1 MRADP
6 SRYPR
11 SFSALLLAGFLV
23 VGLPLAAALLW
34 SAWNTERLAERGT
47 RSVGGALKA
56 SRASRGLV
64 SHAGSI
70 ERLARQIAVRPEP
83 ELLGDFELVHSNF
96 VVVATELSGLPLEPK
111 QVAALDRI
119 VEQERELHKAVSE
132 SPQNPIEPGATV
144 ARAGRIVDGAYEIL
158 VISHLV
164 ADREIERLRE
174 SAEESRLF
182 LFALIMVAGAA
193 ALAFAIVLARII
205 ARPIAQL
212 DDAIRRLGRAEF
224 ERPIEVTGPR
234 DLASLGERLDW
245 LRRRLTELE
254 AEKNR
259 FLQHL
264 SHDLKTPLTALR
276 EGTELLS
283 DQVAGPLAPSQR
295 QVVASCAKTRSS
307 CRHDRGPARLSAHAA
322 LGATL
327 DAERIS
333 LEPLLRSSVQA
344 HRLAAAAKGQRLV
357 VEVAPATVWADA
369 TKLRSIVDNLLGNA
383 IKFTPSGGVVTL
395 LAQERGGEVE
405 IDVIDTGPGVPVG
418 RARRD
423 LRCILSRP
431 RRCSGR
437 AEGTGL
443 GLAIARDFVKAH
455 GGRIEVVPGSTGG
468 HFRVMLPTRPAS
480 ELAAGW
486 HETCDRR
493 PCSLRDRMRFDQAW
507 R

>member
-1 MRADP
+1 MRAHSIS

-11 SFSALLLAGFLV
+11 SFPALLLAGVLV

-70 ERLARQIAVRPEP
+70 ERLSRQIAVRPEP

-96 VVVATELSGLPLEPK
+96 VAVAKELSGLPLEPK
-111 QVAALDRI
+111 QVAALNRI
-119 VEQERELHKAVSE
+119 VEQERALYKLVTE
-132 SPQNPIEPGATV
+132 SPQNPVEPRATV
-144 ARAGRIVDGAYEIL
+144 AQAGTIVDGAYEIL

-193 ALAFAIVLARII
+193 ALAFAIILAKII

-224 ERPIEVTGPR
+224 ERPIEVSGPR

-254 AEKNR
+254 SEKNR

-295 QVVASCAKTRSS
+295 QVVAILRENSIKLQGMIEDLLDYQRSL
-307 CRHDRGPARLSAHAA
+307 HSA
-322 LGATL
+322 ATL

-405 IDVIDTGPGVPVG
+405 IDVIDTGPGVPMEEREAIFDAFFRG
-418 RARRD
+418 RAGA
-423 LRCILSRP
+423 
-431 RRCSGR
+431 SGR

-468 HFRVMLPTRPAS
+468 HFRVLLPMRPAS
-480 ELAAGW
+480 MLAGVA
-486 HETCDRR
+486 
-493 PCSLRDRMRFDQAW
+493 
-507 R
+507 

>member
-1 MRADP
+1 MRADS

-34 SAWNTERLAERGT
+34 SAWNTERLAEHGT

-70 ERLARQIAVRPEP
+70 ERLARQIAVRREP

-96 VVVATELSGLPLEPK
+96 VAVAAELSGLPLEPK
-111 QVAALDRI
+111 QVAALNRI
-119 VEQERELHKAVSE
+119 VEQERELHKTVSE
-132 SPQNPIEPGATV
+132 SPQNPIEPGTTV
-144 ARAGRIVDGAYEIL
+144 AQAGQIVDGAYEIL

-182 LFALIMVAGAA
+182 LFALILVAAAA
-193 ALAFAIVLARII
+193 ALAFAMVLARII
-205 ARPIAQL
+205 TRPIAQL

-283 DQVAGPLAPSQR
+283 DQVTGPLAPSQR
-295 QVVASCAKTRSS
+295 QVVEILRENAIKLQSMIEDLLDYQRTL
-307 CRHDRGPARLSAHAA
+307 HSA
-322 LGATL
+322 ATL

-405 IDVIDTGPGVPVG
+405 IDVIDTGPGVPLEERDAIFDAFFRG
-418 RARRD
+418 RAGA
-423 LRCILSRP
+423 
-431 RRCSGR
+431 SGR

-468 HFRVMLPTRPAS
+468 HFRVMLPMRPAS
-480 ELAAGW
+480 MLAAGV
-486 HETCDRR
+486 
-493 PCSLRDRMRFDQAW
+493 A
-507 R
+507 

>member
-1 MRADP
+1 
-6 SRYPR
+6 
-11 SFSALLLAGFLV
+11 LLLAGFLV

-56 SRASRGLV
+56 SRASRGLA

-70 ERLARQIAVRPEP
+70 ERLARQIAVRREP

-96 VVVATELSGLPLEPK
+96 VAVARELNGLPLEPK
-111 QVAALDRI
+111 QVAALNRI
-119 VEQERELHKAVSE
+119 VDEERALHKAIVDSSE
-132 SPQNPIEPGATV
+132 NPLDPRATV
-144 ARAGRIVDGAYEIL
+144 TQAGKIVDGAYEIL

-224 ERPIEVTGPR
+224 ERPIEVSGPR

-254 AEKNR
+254 GEKNR

-283 DQVAGPLAPSQR
+283 DQIAGPLAPSQR
-295 QVVASCAKTRSS
+295 QVVAILRENAIKLQSMIEDLLDYQRSL
-307 CRHDRGPARLSAHAA
+307 HSA
-322 LGATL
+322 ATL

-383 IKFTPSGGVVTL
+383 IKFTPSGGVITL

-405 IDVIDTGPGVPVG
+405 IDVIDTGPGVPMEEREAIFDAFFRG
-418 RARRD
+418 RAGA
-423 LRCILSRP
+423 
-431 RRCSGR
+431 SGR

-468 HFRVMLPTRPAS
+468 HFRVMLPMRPAS
-480 ELAAGW
+480 ILAAGV
-486 HETCDRR
+486 
-493 PCSLRDRMRFDQAW
+493 A
-507 R
+507 

>member
-96 VVVATELSGLPLEPK
+96 AAVATELSGLPLEPK

-119 VEQERELHKAVSE
+119 VEQEHELHKAVSE

-182 LFALIMVAGAA
+182 LFALIMLAGAA

-295 QVVASCAKTRSS
+295 QVVAILRENAIKLQGMIEDLLDYQRTL
-307 CRHDRGPARLSAHAA
+307 HSA
-322 LGATL
+322 ATL
-327 DAERIS
+327 DAERIA

-357 VEVAPATVWADA
+357 VEVAPAMVWADA

-383 IKFTPSGGVVTL
+383 IKFTPSGGVITL

-405 IDVIDTGPGVPVG
+405 IDVIDTGPGVPLEERDAIFDAFFRG
-418 RARRD
+418 RAGA
-423 LRCILSRP
+423 
-431 RRCSGR
+431 SGR

-480 ELAAGW
+480 ELVAGV
-486 HETCDRR
+486 
-493 PCSLRDRMRFDQAW
+493 A
-507 R
+507 

>member
-1 MRADP
+1 MRAGS

-70 ERLARQIAVRPEP
+70 ERLARQIAVRREP
-83 ELLGDFELVHSNF
+83 DLLGDFELVHSNF
-96 VVVATELSGLPLEPK
+96 VAVATELSGLPLEPK
-111 QVAALDRI
+111 QVAALNRI
-119 VEQERELHKAVSE
+119 VEQERELHKEVSE
-132 SPQNPIEPGATV
+132 SPQNPIDQRTTV
-144 ARAGRIVDGAYEIL
+144 AQAGRIVDGAYEIL

-182 LFALIMVAGAA
+182 LFALIMVAAAA

-224 ERPIEVTGPR
+224 EQPIEVTGPR

-295 QVVASCAKTRSS
+295 QVVAILRENAIKLQSMIEDLLDYQRTL
-307 CRHDRGPARLSAHAA
+307 HSA
-322 LGATL
+322 ATL

-383 IKFTPSGGVVTL
+383 IKFTPSGGVITL

-405 IDVIDTGPGVPVG
+405 IDVIDTGPGVPLEERDAIFDAFFRG
-418 RARRD
+418 RAGA
-423 LRCILSRP
+423 
-431 RRCSGR
+431 SGR

-468 HFRVMLPTRPAS
+468 HFRVMLPMRPAS
-480 ELAAGW
+480 VLAGVA
-486 HETCDRR
+486 
-493 PCSLRDRMRFDQAW
+493 
-507 R
+507 

>member
-1 MRADP
+1 MRAL
-6 SRYPR
+6 SSLNRYPR
-11 SFSALLLAGFLV
+11 SFPALLLAGFLV
-23 VGLPLAAALLW
+23 VGLPLAGALLW

-47 RSVGGALKA
+47 KAVGGALKA

-70 ERLARQIAVRPEP
+70 ERLARQIAVRPEGD
-83 ELLGDFELVHSNF
+83 LLGDFERAHSNF
-96 VVVATELSGLPLEPK
+96 IALARELTGLPLDPK
-111 QVAALDRI
+111 QITTLHRI
-119 VEQERELHKAVSE
+119 VEQEQVLYKTVSE
-132 SPQNPIEPGATV
+132 ATQNPIDPRGTV
-144 ARAGRIVDGAYEIL
+144 AQAATIVDGAYEIL
-158 VISHLV
+158 VVSHLV

-193 ALAFAIVLARII
+193 ALSFAIVLARVI

-224 ERPIEVTGPR
+224 DRPIEVGGPR

-254 AEKNR
+254 GEKGR

-276 EGTELLS
+276 EGAELLG

-295 QVVASCAKTRSS
+295 QVVAIMRENSIKLQGMIEDLLDYQRSL
-307 CRHDRGPARLSAHAA
+307 HSA
-322 LGATL
+322 ATL

-357 VEVAPATVWADA
+357 VEVVPATVWADG
-369 TKLRSIVDNLLGNA
+369 TKLRSIIDNLLGNA
-383 IKFTPSGGVVTL
+383 IKFTPSGGVITL
-395 LAQERGGEVE
+395 LARQRANEVE
-405 IDVIDTGPGVPVG
+405 IDVIDTGPGVPLEEREAIFDAFFRG
-418 RARRD
+418 RAGA
-423 LRCILSRP
+423 
-431 RRCSGR
+431 SGR

-455 GGRIEVVPGSTGG
+455 GGKIEVVPGSTGG
-468 HFRVMLPTRPAS
+468 HFRVLLPMRPAS
-480 ELAAGW
+480 ALAGMA
-486 HETCDRR
+486 
-493 PCSLRDRMRFDQAW
+493 
-507 R
+507 

>member
-1 MRADP
+1 MRVD
-6 SRYPR
+6 SNRYPR

-70 ERLARQIAVRPEP
+70 ERLARQIAVRREP
-83 ELLGDFELVHSNF
+83 DLLGDFELVHSNF
-96 VVVATELSGLPLEPK
+96 VSVATELSGLPLEPK
-111 QVAALDRI
+111 QVAALNRI
-119 VEQERELHKAVSE
+119 VEQERELHKEVSE
-132 SPQNPIEPGATV
+132 SPQNPIDPRVSV
-144 ARAGRIVDGAYEIL
+144 AQAGRIVDGAYEIL

-295 QVVASCAKTRSS
+295 QVVAILRENAIKLQSMIEDLLDYQRTL
-307 CRHDRGPARLSAHAA
+307 HSA
-322 LGATL
+322 ATL
-327 DAERIS
+327 DAERIA

-383 IKFTPSGGVVTL
+383 IKFTPSGGVITL

-405 IDVIDTGPGVPVG
+405 IDVIDTGPGVPLEERDAIFDAFFRG
-418 RARRD
+418 RAGA
-423 LRCILSRP
+423 
-431 RRCSGR
+431 SGR

-468 HFRVMLPTRPAS
+468 HFRVMLPMRPAS
-480 ELAAGW
+480 VLAAGV
-486 HETCDRR
+486 
-493 PCSLRDRMRFDQAW
+493 A
-507 R
+507 

>member
-182 LFALIMVAGAA
+182 LFALIMLAGAA

-295 QVVASCAKTRSS
+295 QVVAILRENAIKLQGMIEDLLDYQRTL
-307 CRHDRGPARLSAHAA
+307 HSA
-322 LGATL
+322 ATL
-327 DAERIS
+327 DAERIA

-383 IKFTPSGGVVTL
+383 IKFTPSGGVITL

-405 IDVIDTGPGVPVG
+405 IDVIDTGPGVPLEERDAIFDAFFRG
-418 RARRD
+418 RAGA
-423 LRCILSRP
+423 
-431 RRCSGR
+431 SGR

-480 ELAAGW
+480 VLAAGV
-486 HETCDRR
+486 
-493 PCSLRDRMRFDQAW
+493 A
-507 R
+507 

>member
-1 MRADP
+1 MRAHP

-83 ELLGDFELVHSNF
+83 ELLGDFELVHTNF
-96 VVVATELSGLPLEPK
+96 VAVATELSGLPLEPK
-111 QVAALDRI
+111 QVAALSRI
-119 VEQERELHKAVSE
+119 VEQERELRKAVSE
-132 SPQNPIEPGATV
+132 SPQNPIDPGATV

-295 QVVASCAKTRSS
+295 QVVAILRENAIKLQGMIEDLLDYQRTL
-307 CRHDRGPARLSAHAA
+307 HSA
-322 LGATL
+322 ATL
-327 DAERIS
+327 DAERIA

-395 LAQERGGEVE
+395 LAQERAGEVE
-405 IDVIDTGPGVPVG
+405 IDVIDTGPGVPLEERDAIFDAFFRG
-418 RARRD
+418 RAGA
-423 LRCILSRP
+423 
-431 RRCSGR
+431 SGR

-480 ELAAGW
+480 ELVAGV
-486 HETCDRR
+486 
-493 PCSLRDRMRFDQAW
+493 A
-507 R
+507 

>member
-1 MRADP
+1 MRAHP

-83 ELLGDFELVHSNF
+83 ELLGDFELVHTNF
-96 VVVATELSGLPLEPK
+96 VAVATELSGLPLEPK
-111 QVAALDRI
+111 QVAALSRI
-119 VEQERELHKAVSE
+119 VEQERELRKAVSE
-132 SPQNPIEPGATV
+132 SPQNPIDPGATV

-193 ALAFAIVLARII
+193 ALAFAIVLARVI

-295 QVVASCAKTRSS
+295 QVVAILRENAIKLQGMIEDLLDYQRTL
-307 CRHDRGPARLSAHAA
+307 HSA
-322 LGATL
+322 ATL
-327 DAERIS
+327 DAERIA

-395 LAQERGGEVE
+395 LAQERAGEVE
-405 IDVIDTGPGVPVG
+405 IDVIDTGPGVPLEERDAIFDAFFRG
-418 RARRD
+418 RAGA
-423 LRCILSRP
+423 
-431 RRCSGR
+431 SGR

-480 ELAAGW
+480 ELVAGV
-486 HETCDRR
+486 
-493 PCSLRDRMRFDQAW
+493 A
-507 R
+507 

>member
-96 VVVATELSGLPLEPK
+96 AAVATELSGLPLEPK

-119 VEQERELHKAVSE
+119 VEQEHELHKAVSE

-182 LFALIMVAGAA
+182 LFALIMLAGAA

-295 QVVASCAKTRSS
+295 QVVAILRENAIKLQGMIEDLLDYQRTL
-307 CRHDRGPARLSAHAA
+307 HSA
-322 LGATL
+322 ATL
-327 DAERIS
+327 DAERIA

-357 VEVAPATVWADA
+357 VEVAPAMVWADA

-383 IKFTPSGGVVTL
+383 IKFTPSGGVITL

-405 IDVIDTGPGVPVG
+405 IDVIDTGPGVPLEERDAIFDAFFRG
-418 RARRD
+418 RAGA
-423 LRCILSRP
+423 
-431 RRCSGR
+431 SGR

-480 ELAAGW
+480 ELAVGVA
-486 HETCDRR
+486 
-493 PCSLRDRMRFDQAW
+493 
-507 R
+507 

>member
-1 MRADP
+1 MLAHS

-47 RSVGGALKA
+47 RAVGGALKA
-56 SRASRGLV
+56 SRASRGLA

-70 ERLARQIAVRPEP
+70 ERLSRQIAVRPEP
-83 ELLGDFELVHSNF
+83 ELLGDFDLVHSNF
-96 VVVATELSGLPLEPK
+96 VAVARELKGLPLEPK
-111 QVAALDRI
+111 QIAALNRI
-119 VEQERELHKAVSE
+119 VEQELALYKAVSDA
-132 SPQNPIEPGATV
+132 PQNPIEPRATV
-144 ARAGRIVDGAYEIL
+144 AQAGRIVDGAYEIL

-174 SAEESRLF
+174 SAEESRMF
-182 LFALIMVAGAA
+182 LFALIVVAGAA
-193 ALAFAIVLARII
+193 ALAFAIILARII

-224 ERPIEVTGPR
+224 ERPIEVRGPR

-254 AEKNR
+254 GEKNR

-283 DQVAGPLAPSQR
+283 DQIAGPLAPSQR
-295 QVVASCAKTRSS
+295 QVVAILRENSIKLQGMIEDLLDYQRSL
-307 CRHDRGPARLSAHAA
+307 HSA
-322 LGATL
+322 ATL
-327 DAERIS
+327 DAEPIA

-357 VEVAPATVWADA
+357 VEVAPATVWADSA
-369 TKLRSIVDNLLGNA
+369 KLRSIVDNLLGNA
-383 IKFTPSGGVVTL
+383 IKFTPSGGVITL
-395 LAQERGGEVE
+395 LAQKRGGEVE
-405 IDVIDTGPGVPVG
+405 IDVIDTGPGVPIEEREAIFDAFFRG
-418 RARRD
+418 RAGA
-423 LRCILSRP
+423 
-431 RRCSGR
+431 SGR

-455 GGRIEVVPGSTGG
+455 GGRIEVVAGSTGG
-468 HFRVMLPTRPAS
+468 HFRVLLPMRPAS
-480 ELAAGW
+480 LLAGVA
-486 HETCDRR
+486 
-493 PCSLRDRMRFDQAW
+493 
-507 R
+507 

>member
-1 MRADP
+1 MRAHS

-47 RSVGGALKA
+47 RAVGGALKA

-83 ELLGDFELVHSNF
+83 ELLSDFELVHSNF
-96 VVVATELSGLPLEPK
+96 VAVAGELTGLPLEPK
-111 QVAALDRI
+111 QIAALNRI
-119 VEQERELHKAVSE
+119 VEQERALHNAVSQ
-132 SPQNPIEPGATV
+132 SPDYPIEPRATV
-144 ARAGRIVDGAYEIL
+144 AQAGRIVDGAYEIL

-182 LFALIMVAGAA
+182 LFALIVVAGAA

-224 ERPIEVTGPR
+224 ERPIEVSGPR

-283 DQVAGPLAPSQR
+283 DQIAGPLAPPQR
-295 QVVASCAKTRSS
+295 QVVAILRENSIKLQGMIEDLLDYQRSL
-307 CRHDRGPARLSAHAA
+307 HSA
-322 LGATL
+322 ATL
-327 DAERIS
+327 DAEPIP

-369 TKLRSIVDNLLGNA
+369 AKLRSIVDNLLGNA

-395 LAQERGGEVE
+395 LAHPRGGEVE
-405 IDVIDTGPGVPVG
+405 IDVIDTGPGVPVEERDAIFDAFFRG
-418 RARRD
+418 RAGA
-423 LRCILSRP
+423 
-431 RRCSGR
+431 SGR

-468 HFRVMLPTRPAS
+468 HFRVLLPLRPAS
-480 ELAAGW
+480 MLVGVA
-486 HETCDRR
+486 
-493 PCSLRDRMRFDQAW
+493 
-507 R
+507 

>member
-1 MRADP
+1 MRAHS

-56 SRASRGLV
+56 SRASRGLA

-70 ERLARQIAVRPEP
+70 ERLARQIALRREP
-83 ELLGDFELVHSNF
+83 ELLSDFELVHSNF
-96 VVVATELSGLPLEPK
+96 VAVAKELNGLPLEPK
-111 QVAALDRI
+111 QVAALNRI
-119 VEQERELHKAVSE
+119 TAEERALHTAVQGSLE
-132 SPQNPIEPGATV
+132 NPLDPRATV
-144 ARAGRIVDGAYEIL
+144 AQAGTIVDGAYEIL

-193 ALAFAIVLARII
+193 ALAFAIVFARII

-224 ERPIEVTGPR
+224 ERPIEVSGPR

-254 AEKNR
+254 GEKNR

-295 QVVASCAKTRSS
+295 QVVAILRENAIKLQGMIEDLLDYQRSL
-307 CRHDRGPARLSAHAA
+307 HSA
-322 LGATL
+322 ATL
-327 DAERIS
+327 DAERIA

-383 IKFTPSGGVVTL
+383 IKFTPSGGVITL

-405 IDVIDTGPGVPVG
+405 IDVIDTGPGVPMEEREAIFDAFFRG
-418 RARRD
+418 RAGA
-423 LRCILSRP
+423 
-431 RRCSGR
+431 SGR

-468 HFRVMLPTRPAS
+468 HFRVLLPMRPAS
-480 ELAAGW
+480 ILAAGV
-486 HETCDRR
+486 
-493 PCSLRDRMRFDQAW
+493 A
-507 R
+507 

>member
-96 VVVATELSGLPLEPK
+96 AAVATELSGLPLEPK

-119 VEQERELHKAVSE
+119 VEQEHELHKAVSE

-182 LFALIMVAGAA
+182 LFALIMLAGAA

-295 QVVASCAKTRSS
+295 QVVAILRENAIKLQGMIEDLLDYQRTL
-307 CRHDRGPARLSAHAA
+307 HSA
-322 LGATL
+322 ATL
-327 DAERIS
+327 DAERIA

-357 VEVAPATVWADA
+357 VEVAPAMVWADA

-405 IDVIDTGPGVPVG
+405 IDVIDTGPGVPLEERDAIFDAFFRG
-418 RARRD
+418 RAGA
-423 LRCILSRP
+423 
-431 RRCSGR
+431 SGR

-468 HFRVMLPTRPAS
+468 HFLVLLPMRPAS
-480 ELAAGW
+480 VLVGVA
-486 HETCDRR
+486 
-493 PCSLRDRMRFDQAW
+493 
-507 R
+507 

>member
-1 MRADP
+1 MRAHS

-70 ERLARQIAVRPEP
+70 ERLSRQIAVRPEP
-83 ELLGDFELVHSNF
+83 ELLSDFELVHSNF
-96 VVVATELSGLPLEPK
+96 VAVATELTGLPLEAK
-111 QVAALDRI
+111 QVAALNRI
-119 VEQERELHKAVSE
+119 VEQERALHNAVSQ
-132 SPQNPIEPGATV
+132 SPQYPVEPRATV
-144 ARAGRIVDGAYEIL
+144 AQAARIVDGAYEIL

-182 LFALIMVAGAA
+182 LFALIVVAGAA
-193 ALAFAIVLARII
+193 ALAFAIVLAKVI

-224 ERPIEVTGPR
+224 ERPIEVSGPR

-276 EGTELLS
+276 EGTELLI

-295 QVVASCAKTRSS
+295 QVVAILRENSIKLQGMIEDLLDYQRSL
-307 CRHDRGPARLSAHAA
+307 HSA
-322 LGATL
+322 ATL
-327 DAERIS
+327 DAEPIA

-357 VEVAPATVWADA
+357 VEVEPATVWADA
-369 TKLRSIVDNLLGNA
+369 SKLRSIVDNLLGNA

-395 LAQERGGEVE
+395 LARERGGEVE
-405 IDVIDTGPGVPVG
+405 IDVIDTGPGVPVEEREAIFDAFFRG
-418 RARRD
+418 RAGA
-423 LRCILSRP
+423 
-431 RRCSGR
+431 SGR

-468 HFRVMLPTRPAS
+468 HFRVLLPMRPAS
-480 ELAAGW
+480 MFAEVA
-486 HETCDRR
+486 
-493 PCSLRDRMRFDQAW
+493 
-507 R
+507 

>member
-1 MRADP
+1 MRARS

-47 RSVGGALKA
+47 QSVGGALKA
-56 SRASRGLV
+56 SRASRGLA

-70 ERLARQIAVRPEP
+70 ERLARQIAVRREP
-83 ELLGDFELVHSNF
+83 DLLSDFELVHSNF
-96 VVVATELSGLPLEPK
+96 VAVAKELNGLPLEPK
-111 QVAALDRI
+111 QVAALNRI
-119 VEQERELHKAVSE
+119 VADERALHKAVAE
-132 SPQNPIEPGATV
+132 SGETPIDPRATV
-144 ARAGRIVDGAYEIL
+144 AQAARIVDGAYEIL

-193 ALAFAIVLARII
+193 ALAFAIVLAKII

-224 ERPIEVTGPR
+224 ERPIEVTGPH

-295 QVVASCAKTRSS
+295 QVVAILRENAIKLQSMIEDLLDYQRTL
-307 CRHDRGPARLSAHAA
+307 HSA
-322 LGATL
+322 ATL

-405 IDVIDTGPGVPVG
+405 IDVIDTGPGVPLEEREAIFDAFFRG
-418 RARRD
+418 RAGAM
-423 LRCILSRP
+423 
-431 RRCSGR
+431 GR

-468 HFRVMLPTRPAS
+468 HFRVLLPMRPTS
-480 ELAAGW
+480 MLAAGV
-486 HETCDRR
+486 
-493 PCSLRDRMRFDQAW
+493 A
-507 R
+507 

>member
-1 MRADP
+1 MRADS

-70 ERLARQIAVRPEP
+70 ERLARQIAVRREP

-96 VVVATELSGLPLEPK
+96 VAVAAELSGLPLEPK
-111 QVAALDRI
+111 QVAALNRI
-119 VEQERELHKAVSE
+119 VGQERELHKAVSE
-132 SPQNPIEPGATV
+132 STQIPIEPGTTV
-144 ARAGRIVDGAYEIL
+144 AQAGRIVDGAYEIL

-182 LFALIMVAGAA
+182 LFALILVAAAA
-193 ALAFAIVLARII
+193 ALAFAMVLARII
-205 ARPIAQL
+205 TRPIAQL

-283 DQVAGPLAPSQR
+283 DQVTGPLAPSQR
-295 QVVASCAKTRSS
+295 QVVEILRENAIKLQSMIEDLLDYQRTL
-307 CRHDRGPARLSAHAA
+307 HSA
-322 LGATL
+322 ATL

-333 LEPLLRSSVQA
+333 IEPLLRSSVQA

-405 IDVIDTGPGVPVG
+405 IDVIDTGPGVPLEERDAIFDAFFRG
-418 RARRD
+418 RAGA
-423 LRCILSRP
+423 
-431 RRCSGR
+431 SGR

-468 HFRVMLPTRPAS
+468 HFRVMLPMRPAS
-480 ELAAGW
+480 MLVAGV
-486 HETCDRR
+486 
-493 PCSLRDRMRFDQAW
+493 A
-507 R
+507 